1 MNNLNNIELNAVL
14 FYADVL
20 SLEDISIPVTD
31 TCKYFYIHNT
41 PINILSIVGNT
52 ITLDYHN
59 QYCKEALETYLIL
72 RDKYGEDGVQT
83 FIDKICAIG
92 VCGMVDAER
101 ILKCIHQYDD
111 KSEKKAAYKK
121 YQDWLESKHYKT
133 TIIDDDGDPQQID
146 CSAEVWHFTQEH
158 TTSCQR

>member
-59 QYCKEALETYLIL
+59 
-72 RDKYGEDGVQT
+72 
-83 FIDKICAIG
+83 
-92 VCGMVDAER
+92 
-101 ILKCIHQYDD
+101 
-111 KSEKKAAYKK
+111 
-121 YQDWLESKHYKT
+121 
-133 TIIDDDGDPQQID
+133 
-146 CSAEVWHFTQEH
+146 
-158 TTSCQR
+158 

>member
-31 TCKYFYIHNT
+31 NCKYFYIHNT
-41 PINILSIVGNT
+41 PINILSIAGNP
-52 ITLDYHN
+52 ILIDSNNCY
-59 QYCKEALETYLIL
+59 YREAVETYLLL

-111 KSEKKAAYKK
+111 KSVKKAAYKK
-121 YQDWLESKHYKT
+121 YQDWVDNKHYTT
-133 TIIDDDGDPQQID
+133 TIIDDDGDPQQIE
-146 CSAEVWHFTQEH
+146 CSAEIWHYTQKYKVG
-158 TTSCQR
+158 CK

>member
-20 SLEDISIPVTD
+20 SLEAISIPVTD

-41 PINILSIVGNT
+41 PMNIASIAGNILQIDVS
-52 ITLDYHN
+52 N
-59 QYCKEALETYLIL
+59 QYYKEALDTYLIL

-92 VCGMVDAER
+92 VCGMVDGER
-101 ILKCIHQYDD
+101 MLKCIH
-111 KSEKKAAYKK
+111 
-121 YQDWLESKHYKT
+121 
-133 TIIDDDGDPQQID
+133 
-146 CSAEVWHFTQEH
+146 
-158 TTSCQR
+158 

>member
-20 SLEDISIPVTD
+20 SLEAISIPVTD

-41 PINILSIVGNT
+41 PMNIASIAGNILQIDVS
-52 ITLDYHN
+52 N
-59 QYCKEALETYLIL
+59 QYYKEALDTYLIL

-92 VCGMVDAER
+92 VCGMVDGER
-101 ILKCIHQYDD
+101 MLKCIHQYDD
-111 KSEKKAAYKK
+111 KSEKKAAYKR
-121 YQDWLESKHYKT
+121 YQDWLDNKHYKT
-133 TIIDDDGDPQQID
+133 TIIDDDGDPQEIE
-146 CSAEVWHFTQEH
+146 CSAEIWHYTQKNNG
-158 TTSCQR
+158 CC